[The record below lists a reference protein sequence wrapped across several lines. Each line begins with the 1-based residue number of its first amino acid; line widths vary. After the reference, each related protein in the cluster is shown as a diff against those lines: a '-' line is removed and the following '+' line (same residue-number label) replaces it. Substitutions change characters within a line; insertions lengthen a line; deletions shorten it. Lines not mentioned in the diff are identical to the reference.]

1 MIGSNP
7 YPSLKLATIIRDVSL
22 TSSTK
27 LNVKRRAMFL
37 LFSLS
42 VYCQQENISL
52 ELIII
57 MLALLSL
64 QYLNIS
70 LHLDFRLSS

>member
-1 MIGSNP
+1 
-7 YPSLKLATIIRDVSL
+7 
-22 TSSTK
+22 
-27 LNVKRRAMFL
+27 MFL